1 MFLCC
6 LLQMEGIH
14 DTGPLFDLDDVT
26 LQKRIWYSH
35 EKLRMRLYT
44 VEIYLRSGRWNNVDI
59 TMVTLFVASFSLRFS
74 LPLETFQMAR
84 IVFAVTVVV
93 CYFRLL
99 RFWYVLDQIGP
110 RIIAIKMMVRIFRSF
125 RQSH

>member
-1 MFLCC
+1 
-6 LLQMEGIH
+6 MEGIH

-35 EKLRMRLYT
+35 EKLRMKLYA

-84 IVFAVTVVV
+84 IAFAVTVVV

-110 RIIAIKMMVRIFRSF
+110 RIIAIKMMVRICRSM
-125 RQSH
+125 QSVYSAFC

>member
-1 MFLCC
+1 
-6 LLQMEGIH
+6 MEGIH

-35 EKLRMRLYT
+35 EKLRMKLYA

-84 IVFAVTVVV
+84 IAFAVTVVV

-110 RIIAIKMMVRIFRSF
+110 RIIAIKMMVRICRSMLSVYSAF
-125 RQSH
+125 C

>member
-1 MFLCC
+1 
-6 LLQMEGIH
+6 MEGIH

-35 EKLRMRLYT
+35 EKLRMKLYA

-59 TMVTLFVASFSLRFS
+59 TMVTLFIASFSLRFS

-84 IVFAVTVVV
+84 IAFAVTVVV

-110 RIIAIKMMVRIFRSF
+110 RIIAIKMMVRICRSMLSVYSAF
-125 RQSH
+125 C